1 MTFGFSPFQ
10 ILKTL
15 AQKKRRNV
23 PLVRKL
29 AYHLEKR
36 LMNLN
41 LETFC
46 EILHSLSQLSF
57 KSNVSIK
64 MVIISSV
71 PTHYTT
77 SFLSNEFIPGNSLTV
92 WRTICYYLLLVKK
105 DFTIKWMHVFYSANF
120 YLILIFLCL

>member
-1 MTFGFSPFQ
+1 MKRSDVWFSPFQ

-64 MVIISSV
+64 
-71 PTHYTT
+71 
-77 SFLSNEFIPGNSLTV
+77 NGN
-92 WRTICYYLLLVKK
+92 Y
-105 DFTIKWMHVFYSANF
+105 
-120 YLILIFLCL
+120 FLCSHPLFDIFSL